1 MPDPIVIKALLQ
13 SLEDLVKKGRPSRSS
28 GDVTPKSGIT
38 AQTKEQKI
46 LQQRN
51 EHLVQLIE
59 EQNKTINRLNEYNK
73 KLVKSIDEI
82 KDIEKDEVK
91 KKEEEDQKQDV
102 PPSEDEQL
110 IEEQR
115 EQAYETGEYQEE
127 SLKLLR
133 MIVKNTSNL
142 KGGKGEGEEDSSFLS
157 DAVSTAVGATVAGLA
172 KRGVAGALGKAGGA
186 LAKRFPKSKIATSL
200 GGKLQKAGTAV
211 GEKGILGAS
220 ASGLRTGAAKIATK
234 VGATKIATRLAPA
247 AAVGGGAMAAGAMAT
262 PSAAAIPSSAGTAA
276 SAVPSAAQAADV
288 VGDTASG
295 AAKAASPAAGGVGT
309 AAAEVAQS
317 GGGFWSSLWGGVKN
331 FASSVK
337 DTVKGVASF
346 ITDPVGFLKANQKS
360 LIGGMK
366 KIPVLGSIIETIIG
380 YFNIKDILSNPDLT
394 AQEKKEMIG
403 TEIGSRFGSLAGGV
417 IGGSLGMTVGGPV
430 GAALVGI
437 GGSFGGEW
445 LGGKIA
451 ELIGPEMIYD
461 IANVVTGKSLI
472 NVEETEQPAEPEV
485 EQPEAVPTPEPAAM
499 DMEVPSTPTTPDVSA
514 TTEAAKAPEMPITQ
528 DAAAVATAA
537 ALPTPEMPQNVEQP
551 VEGETPEQKV
561 MRENVSKAWEQSSR
575 ILTFGLGG
583 KEEKPVETT
592 PTAPP
597 PAALQSAPNLQNVT
611 ADSLS
616 ITSGTAAINAASV
629 NLLGQPTQPTATT
642 PTTTDA
648 KQVKEAE
655 AKAEVKAEEKEKQPE
670 EKKKTTLDRIFG
682 DSTLGKIGKTA
693 TMVLNPVAAIMDK
706 VESDYI
712 QNQEDQKLL
721 ADAEKAKQTSSAEG
735 ETPNT
740 TNAEVE
746 SPKTAFDVMRS
757 GLKNSFD
764 RLTSPLKSAYD
775 ALVGTEETEKVV
787 PEMVVNNAVI
797 HQLNGK
803 SIEAIPQ
810 WNKEDSNMSEKLYDQ
825 TMSKNEPIGEQS
837 APSSVIVNNNNNVT
851 KESSSLF
858 QTTPNSHPSEPT
870 LNRIA
875 FGQDLIMAV

>member
-28 GDVTPKSGIT
+28 GDVASKSGISP
-38 AQTKEQKI
+38 QTKEQKF

-82 KDIEKDEVK
+82 KDTQKDEVR
-91 KKEEEDQKQDV
+91 KKEEEEQKQDV

-115 EQAYETGEYQEE
+115 EQAYQTEDYQEE

-142 KGGKGEGEEDSSFLS
+142 KGGKGEGEEEGSSFLG
-157 DAVSTAVGATVAGLA
+157 DVVSTAVGTAVAGLA
-172 KRGVAGALGKAGGA
+172 RRGAAGALSKAGGV
-186 LAKRFPKSKIATSL
+186 LAKRFPKSKIATNF
-200 GGKLQKAGTAV
+200 GGKLQRAGTAV
-211 GEKGILGAS
+211 NEKGILGAS
-220 ASGLRTGAAKIATK
+220 ASGLRTGASKIATK
-234 VGATKIATRLAPA
+234 VGATKIAARLAPA
-247 AAVGGGAMAAGAMAT
+247 AVVGGGAMAAGAMAT
-262 PSAAAIPSSAGTAA
+262 PSAAAIPSSAA
-276 SAVPSAAQAADV
+276 SGVSSAGQAADV
-288 VGDTASG
+288 VGDAAGG
-295 AAKAASPAAGGVGT
+295 AAKAASPAASGVGA
-309 AAAEVAQS
+309 AAAEVADS
-317 GGGFWSSLWGGVKN
+317 GGGFFSSLWGGIKN
-331 FASSVK
+331 VASSVK

-346 ITDPVGFLKANQKS
+346 ISDPIGVLKANQKS
-360 LIGGMK
+360 IIGGLK
-366 KIPVLGSIIETIIG
+366 KIPLLGSIIETIIG

-403 TEIGSRFGSLAGGV
+403 KEIGARFGSLAGGV
-417 IGGSLGMTVGGPV
+417 VGGSIGTAIGGPIGSVIGGV
-430 GAALVGI
+430 A
-437 GGSFGGEW
+437 GSFGGEW
-445 LGGKIA
+445 LGAKIA

-472 NVEETEQPAEPEV
+472 NVEETEQPEEPEV
-485 EQPEAVPTPEPAAM
+485 EQPEAVPPPEPAAM
-499 DMEVPSTPTTPDVSA
+499 DMEVPSAPTTPDVSA
-514 TTEAAKAPEMPITQ
+514 TTEAAKPPEMPMTQ
-528 DAAAVATAA
+528 DAAAAVATAA
-537 ALPTPEMPQNVEQP
+537 AIPSPEMAQETQQP

-561 MRENVSKAWEQSSR
+561 MRENVSKAWEESKR
-575 ILTFGLGG
+575 IFTLGFGGTE
-583 KEEKPVETT
+583 EEKSVQP
-592 PTAPP
+592 PTVS
-597 PAALQSAPNLQNVT
+597 PAQVTPNLQNIT

-616 ITSGTAAINAASV
+616 INSGTAAINAASV
-629 NLLGQPTQPTATT
+629 NMLGQPAQPATPQT
-642 PTTTDA
+642 PPTTTDA

-655 AKAEVKAEEKEKQPE
+655 AKAEIKAEEKEKQPE
-670 EKKKTTLDRIFG
+670 EKKKTTLDKIFG

-693 TMVLNPVAAIMDK
+693 TMILNPAAAIFDK
-706 VESDYI
+706 LESDYI

-721 ADAEKAKQTSSAEG
+721 ADAEKTKETSG
-735 ETPNT
+735 
-740 TNAEVE
+740 AEVE

-757 GLKNSFD
+757 GLKSSLD
-764 RLTSPLKSAYD
+764 KLTSPFKSAYD

-803 SIEAIPQ
+803 SVEAIPQ

-825 TMSKNEPIGEQS
+825 TMSRTESTGEQS
-837 APSSVIVNNNNNVT
+837 APSSLIVNNNNNVT